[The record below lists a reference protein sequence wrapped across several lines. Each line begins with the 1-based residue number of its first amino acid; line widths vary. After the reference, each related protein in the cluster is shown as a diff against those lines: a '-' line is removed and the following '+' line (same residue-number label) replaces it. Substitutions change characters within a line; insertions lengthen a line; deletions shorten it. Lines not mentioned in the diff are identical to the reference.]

1 MSVAA
6 PDPVEPDDIY
16 KAIIETITG
25 PDSFIL
31 YAAIILMAIQSWISW
46 ARSTHA
52 GLRRLYAKAS
62 EIPAAVRLMSVAS
75 LVAACS
81 LQAVFLIL
89 SYFLAAH
96 LPRAVRDTANPAEV
110 DVKSWME
117 PPTSPIHETAF
128 QIVFAVAVLF
138 VLFSWRGGQTRDR
151 LPGAGVVAVLGG
163 MTALSLYVNE
173 NGNPEMSVA
182 ALIYFFAALVAF
194 CAPGL
199 CRPQRSAR

>member
-1 MSVAA
+1 MAA
-6 PDPVEPDDIY
+6 PDPVQPDDIY

-31 YAAIILMAIQSWISW
+31 YVAIVVMAIQSWISW

-52 GLRRLYAKAS
+52 GLRMLYAKAS

-81 LQAVFLIL
+81 VQAVFLVL

-96 LPRAVRDTANPAEV
+96 LPRAIRDTASPAEV

-117 PPTSPIHETAF
+117 PPASPIHETAF
-128 QIVFAVAVLF
+128 QIVFAVAILF
-138 VLFSWRGGQTRDR
+138 VLFSWWGGKDRDR
-151 LPGAGVVAVLGG
+151 WPGAVTVAILGG
-163 MTALSLYVNE
+163 LTALSLYVNE

-182 ALIYFFAALVAF
+182 ALIYFFVAMVAF

-199 CRPQRSAR
+199 CKPRPASR